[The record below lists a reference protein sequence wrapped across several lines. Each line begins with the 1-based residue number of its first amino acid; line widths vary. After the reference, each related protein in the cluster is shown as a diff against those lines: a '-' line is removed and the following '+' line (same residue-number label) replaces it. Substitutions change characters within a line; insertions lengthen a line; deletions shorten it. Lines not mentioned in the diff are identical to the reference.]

1 MPNATSK
8 VKRATFEVYDTK
20 RKKGGKVRREYSWRL
35 KINGI
40 VIATAG
46 ESFTR
51 RRQAKRSIDRL
62 IAYSQA
68 DRYRITGFESTG
80 PAKPKKRG
88 GKKR

>member
-8 VKRATFEVYDTK
+8 TKRATFDIYPTL
-20 RKKGGKVRREYSWRL
+20 RKKKGKKKPAREFSWRL

-40 VIATAG
+40 IIASAG

-62 IAYSQA
+62 IAYTQA
-68 DRYRITGFESTG
+68 DRYKITGLGDVLLE
-80 PAKPKKRG
+80 PKHRA
-88 GKKR
+88 